1 MKILVMG
8 AGAIGSV
15 FGGFL
20 SKSQDVTLI
29 GRKAH
34 VSAIKE
40 KGLRISGI
48 WGEHL
53 FKNLKAFTSADE
65 CKIYAPYD
73 LVLITTKSYNTE
85 YATMQILPLIGKDS
99 IVASVQNGIGN
110 EEIIAKIVGEERTM
124 GGMAIFGAMMLEP
137 GHVKVTVYASE
148 CLFGTL
154 SKDIEK
160 SKIIAEMIS
169 KAGIPSL
176 PTDDIIREKWIK
188 AFYNIALNPL
198 SAILKVQYGKLGI
211 YDETKA
217 IIKVMLQEAFKVTK
231 AEGIRLK
238 FTCEEY
244 FDYLMEKQLPPT
256 SEHISSM
263 LQDLERRKRTEI
275 DFLNGAIVRLG
286 KAHKIET
293 PVNETMLNLIKTL
306 ERMYE
311 STSLG

>member
-20 SKSQDVTLI
+20 SNSQDVTLI
-29 GRKAH
+29 GREDH
-34 VSAIKE
+34 ISAVRK
-40 KGLRISGI
+40 KGLRVSGI

-65 CKIYAPYD
+65 CKIFAPYD
-73 LVLITTKSYNTE
+73 LVLITTKSYDTE
-85 YATMQILPLIGKDS
+85 HATMQILPLIGKDS
-99 IVASVQNGIGN
+99 IVVSVQNGIGN
-110 EEIIAKIVGEERTM
+110 EEVIAKIVGKERTM
-124 GGMAIFGAMMLEP
+124 GGMAIFGAMLIEP

-154 SKDIEK
+154 SQDMEK
-160 SKIIAEMIS
+160 SRAIAEMIS

-176 PTDDIIREKWIK
+176 PTEDIIREKWMK
-188 AFYNIALNPL
+188 VFYNIALNPL
-198 SAILKVQYGKLGI
+198 SAILKVRYGALGI
-211 YDETKA
+211 YDETRA
-217 IIKVMLQEAFKVTK
+217 IIKSMLQEAFQVAK

-238 FTCEEY
+238 FTYDEY

-263 LQDLERRKRTEI
+263 LQDLERHKKTEV
-275 DFLNGAIVRLG
+275 DYMNGAIVRLG
-286 KAHKIET
+286 KAHGIKT
-293 PVNETMLNLIKTL
+293 SVNETVVNLIKTL
-306 ERMYE
+306 ERMYGVP
-311 STSLG
+311 SRR

>member
-1 MKILVMG
+1 MG

-20 SKSQDVTLI
+20 SNSQDVTLI
-29 GRKAH
+29 GREAH
-34 VSAIKE
+34 ISAIRE
-40 KGLRISGI
+40 KGLKISGI

-53 FKNLKAFTSADE
+53 FKNLKAFTSSDE

-73 LVLITTKSYNTE
+73 LVLITTKSYDTE

-99 IVASVQNGIGN
+99 LVASVQNGIEN
-110 EEIIAKIVGEERTM
+110 EGIIAKIVGEERTM
-124 GGMAIFGAMMLEP
+124 GGMAIFGAMLIEP

-154 SKDIEK
+154 TKNIEK
-160 SKIIAEMIS
+160 SKIIADMIS

-176 PTDDIIREKWIK
+176 PTDDIIREKWMK

-211 YDETKA
+211 YDETRA
-217 IIKVMLQEAFKVTK
+217 IIKGMLKEAFEVAR
-231 AEGIRLK
+231 AEGIKLK
-238 FTCEEY
+238 FTYEEY
-244 FDYLMEKQLPPT
+244 FEHLMKKQLPLT

-263 LQDLERRKRTEI
+263 LQDLEKHKRTEI
-275 DFLNGAIVRLG
+275 DYINGAIVRLG
-286 KAHKIET
+286 KVHGIRT
-293 PVNETMLNLIKTL
+293 PFNEIIVNLIRTL
-306 ERMYE
+306 EKMH
-311 STSLG
+311 GV